1 MKSILKSKMFYEK
14 FNLIRLKFIFEL
26 GIANTRKL
34 CLYVGIFLDVD
45 LENYGGRG
53 PPPMPPCAA
62 RPSIDARDARIQSI
76 AENQNSH

>member
-34 CLYVGIFLDVD
+34 CLHVGIFLDVD
-45 LENYGGRG
+45 LENYGG
-53 PPPMPPCAA
+53 PWPPMPPCAA
-62 RPSIDARDARIQSI
+62 RPGLTVYGIS
-76 AENQNSH
+76 

>member
-45 LENYGGRG
+45 LENYGGG
-53 PPPMPPCAA
+53 VAPHAPCAA
-62 RPSIDARDARIQSI
+62 RPA
-76 AENQNSH
+76 